1 MELFT
6 GQHFDGHCHVSDIYV
21 PLYVLSTGESFTK
34 SLQRVNLQ
42 LSGQVLSGGDK
53 KRGYAAVN
61 SHHADDLGLFM
72 SIVRILRFTVMSKKT
87 KLHFGSASFTDFG
100 ARFAPFR
107 S

>member
-1 MELFT
+1 
-6 GQHFDGHCHVSDIYV
+6 
-21 PLYVLSTGESFTK
+21 
-34 SLQRVNLQ
+34 
-42 LSGQVLSGGDK
+42 
-53 KRGYAAVN
+53 
-61 SHHADDLGLFM
+61 M